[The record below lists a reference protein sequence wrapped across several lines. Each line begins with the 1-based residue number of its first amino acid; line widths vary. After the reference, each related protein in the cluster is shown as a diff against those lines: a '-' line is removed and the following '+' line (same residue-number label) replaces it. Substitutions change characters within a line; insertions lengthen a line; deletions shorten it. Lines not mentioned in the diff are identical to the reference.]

1 MQTKNFCPLLCIAA
15 LLLGASNPAP
25 GQTKADTLPRRYW
38 EVGLD
43 VLSLFEKNNVPAA
56 SALFRY
62 NYDVKKNTGRAWVGR
77 LGLEAEDRT
86 LTIIGGH
93 VTGWQ
98 RLKPSLGIGHEWQR
112 RGRHFRVS
120 WGAMATAA
128 YSDAFDDNHLLFDGD
143 TFYLTDTKTKEWN
156 FGLSGFVGFQY
167 QITPHLALSAESA
180 LLLNAR
186 RHDYEDARRTWPEEL
201 PGFRILE
208 KERTLTLETRPIY
221 TLNLVYAIP
230 GKGRKKDAR
239 PGVPPDAAP
248 RQLGNSWE
256 IGLDALALFDK
267 NDLPA
272 TSLFARYNY
281 AQTTRT
287 GKAWRARLGFT
298 AETGTRELPL
308 IWSGKETRDAHGP
321 YLSLGHEWQR
331 KAGRF
336 RCFWG
341 GDVSL
346 GYYRLHHKIL
356 GYPYILGTQGEVAE
370 GKEIE
375 LGAYILMGGQYAL
388 NDRLSLSIES
398 TIRGDYYW
406 SHYIY
411 DLRDLTGPPNDINGD
426 DRERSFYFKVS
437 PFQTINLI
445 FSLNNN

>member
-1 MQTKNFCPLLCIAA
+1 MQAKKICHALCVTA
-15 LLLGASNPAP
+15 LLLGASNLVS
-25 GQTKADTLPRRYW
+25 GQAKADSLPRKYW

-43 VLSLFEKNNVPAA
+43 ALSLFDKNNVPA
-56 SALFRY
+56 SSLLVRY
-62 NYDVKKNTGRAWVGR
+62 NYDVKKNTGRAWFGR

-98 RLKPSLGIGHEWQR
+98 RLKPSLDIGHEWQR
-112 RGRHFRVS
+112 RSRHFRVS
-120 WGAMATAA
+120 WGTMASAA
-128 YSDAFDDNHLLFDGD
+128 YGTIFDDNHLLFDSD

-156 FGLSGFVGFQY
+156 FELSGLLGFQY
-167 QITPHLALSAESA
+167 QITPYLALSAESA

-186 RHDYEDARRTWPEEL
+186 LRDYEDARRTWPEEQ
-201 PGFRILE
+201 PGFRIVE
-208 KERTLTLETRPIY
+208 KERKLTLETRPIY
-221 TLNLVYAIP
+221 TFNIVYALP
-230 GKGRKKDAR
+230 RKSKR
-239 PGVPPDAAP
+239 TNGQPPMSAVAKPLD
-248 RQLGNSWE
+248 NNWE
-256 IGLDALALFDK
+256 IGLDVLALFNK
-267 NDLPA
+267 NDLPT

-281 AQTTRT
+281 AQTTQT
-287 GKAWRARLGFT
+287 GKAWRARFGFT

-346 GYYRLHHKIL
+346 GYYRLRYKIL
-356 GYPYILGTQGEVAE
+356 GYPYILGTQGEVAQ

-388 NDRLSLSIES
+388 NAHLSLSIES

-406 SHYIY
+406 SHYTY

-426 DRERSFYFKVS
+426 DRERSFYYKIS